1 MELHDLADDLPSK
14 WTEIMAVAEKAFRA
28 FAELDAVKRE
38 LLSRRMHNDKLIRDA
53 RRIQMDAKISIRHR
67 RCDLHRLRSLL

>member
-1 MELHDLADDLPSK
+1 MMELHDLAEDRPSK

-38 LLSRRMHNDKLIRDA
+38 LAESENA
-53 RRIQMDAKISIRHR
+53 Q
-67 RCDLHRLRSLL
+67 

>member
-1 MELHDLADDLPSK
+1 MRKRCGNCSRGPGTAMMELHDLAEDLPSK

-38 LLSRRMHNDKLIRDA
+38 LAESENA
-53 RRIQMDAKISIRHR
+53 Q
-67 RCDLHRLRSLL
+67 